1 MNLADQPVVPVAV
14 ASPSTEVDIP
24 FNKLHISR
32 KNTRIKPHSAPDIE
46 CRAASILAY
55 GVLNRL
61 QVINEQ
67 GQDGNTEFGVIAGA
81 GRFFSIELLV
91 QRGLLPEDYP
101 VKCDLRSEDDAI
113 AISLAENANRTPPHE
128 ADEFV
133 AFKALADEGKSP
145 ETVAAHFGVS
155 VRTVQQRMRLG
166 GLHPELLDL
175 YRNGKMGPEEVR
187 AFCRSADQE
196 RQLQVW
202 NALPQWNRTA
212 HIIRNQLAQ
221 DSLGTNH
228 PLVVFVGLDAYK
240 QAGGVVTG
248 DLFSQDANDGF
259 LEDLALLHQLAV
271 DKLRTAA
278 ADIVAAEGWS
288 WSDFCESFDHR
299 LRSQFDQA
307 KPERREATEAEQD
320 ELARIA
326 AEVGHL
332 KEKRDSLYDALERL
346 EAGEGEEGDEG
357 EARDPGAQATG
368 EASGESAEEAL
379 STQIEEVE
387 QQISQLN
394 GCAHAITQALQFYSD
409 EVRATGGVIV
419 ALDGRGGMDIVR
431 GLIRREEKPAEAPN
445 QPSGSAAPGTP
456 TASGTSVQPSAT
468 GTGLGFTQPKKE
480 RSEISE
486 RLAFQLSAR
495 RTAAMQALTVAN
507 PQVALAATV
516 HRMLDLVTRR
526 YRSRDDEPVKI
537 SATGS
542 FQSLHDK
549 APDLKGT
556 RASDEVQAR
565 IDAWR
570 ERIPAQT
577 KDEFA
582 WLLQLPSADLLD
594 LLALCVA
601 LTLDVTTGVAGKQPG
616 GELATALEL
625 DVADYWTATEASYFG
640 AVSKETIIAA
650 VEEACGPGS
659 GMPIVKMKK
668 GEAVKYAEQK
678 IAQTRWL
685 PAMLRAP
692 AAKAVATDVPA
703 TDASATEAPA
713 TDAAVTDAATIDT
726 GTAETPATAV
736 ATDAPVTALAAT
748 DAAATDSGVAEAP
761 ATEAAAP
768 EATTSEVLVAEPAMT
783 E

>member
-1 MNLADQPVVPVAV
+1 MNLADQPVVPVVV

-67 GQDGNTEFGVIAGA
+67 GQDGNAEFGVIAGA

-91 QRGLLPEDYP
+91 QRGLLPKDYP
-101 VKCDLRSEDDAI
+101 VKCDLRSEEDAI

-175 YRNGKMGPEEVR
+175 YRNGKMNAEEVR
-187 AFCRSADQE
+187 AFCRSGDQE

-202 NALPQWNRTA
+202 NSLSQWNRTA
-212 HIIRNQLAQ
+212 HIIRSQLAQ

-259 LEDLALLHQLAV
+259 VEDLALLHQLAV

-278 ADIVAAEGWS
+278 ADIVTAEGWS

-299 LRSQFDQA
+299 LRIQFDQA
-307 KPERREATEAEQD
+307 KPERREATEAEQA

-346 EAGEGEEGDEG
+346 EAGDEGDEGDEG
-357 EARDPGAQATG
+357 EAGDPGAQATG
-368 EASGESAEEAL
+368 EASRESAEEAL

-387 QQISQLN
+387 QQIDQLN
-394 GCAHAITQALQFYSD
+394 GCANAITQALQFYSD

-419 ALDGRGGMDIVR
+419 ALDGRGGMEIVR

-456 TASGTSVQPSAT
+456 PASGTSVHPSAT

-507 PQVALAATV
+507 PQVALAATI

-570 ERIPAQT
+570 ERIPGQT

-594 LLALCVA
+594 LFALCVA

-616 GELATALEL
+616 GELAAALGL

-650 VEEACGPGS
+650 VEEACGPGT

-678 IAQTRWL
+678 MAQTRWL

-692 AAKAVATDVPA
+692 AATAVATDVA
-703 TDASATEAPA
+703 VTDAPATEAPA
-713 TDAAVTDAATIDT
+713 TDAATTDT
-726 GTAETPATAV
+726 GAVETPATEV
-736 ATDAPVTALAAT
+736 AI

-761 ATEAAAP
+761 ATAAVAP

-783 E
+783 K

>member
-14 ASPSTEVDIP
+14 ASPSSEVDIP

-32 KNTRIKPHSAPDIE
+32 KNTRIKPHSALDIE

-91 QRGLLPEDYP
+91 QRGLLPEDYL

-133 AFKALADEGKSP
+133 AFKAMADEGKSP
-145 ETVAAHFGVS
+145 ETVAAHFNVS
-155 VRTVQQRMRLG
+155 VRTVLQRMRLG

-212 HIIRNQLAQ
+212 YIIRNQLAQ

-259 LEDLALLHQLAV
+259 VEDLALLHQLAV

-299 LRSQFDQA
+299 LRIQFDQA
-307 KPERREATEAEQD
+307 KPERREATEAEQA

-346 EAGEGEEGDEG
+346 DAGDKGDEGDEGDEG
-357 EARDPGAQATG
+357 EAGDPDAQAKG

-379 STQIEEVE
+379 SRQIEEVE

-394 GCAHAITQALQFYSD
+394 GCANAITQALQFYSD

-419 ALDGRGGMDIVR
+419 ALDGRGGMEIVR
-431 GLIRREEKPAEAPN
+431 GLIRREEKPAEASN

-456 TASGTSVQPSAT
+456 PANGTSVQPSAT
-468 GTGLGFTQPKKE
+468 GTGLGFSQPKKE

-495 RTAAMQALTVAN
+495 RTAAMQALMVAN

-570 ERIPAQT
+570 ERIPGQT

-582 WLLQLPSADLLD
+582 WLLQLPSADLFD
-594 LLALCVA
+594 LFALCVA

-616 GELATALEL
+616 GELAAALEL

-678 IAQTRWL
+678 MAETRWL
-685 PAMLRAP
+685 PAMLGAP
-692 AAKAVATDVPA
+692 AAPAVATDVPA
-703 TDASATEAPA
+703 TDAAA
-713 TDAAVTDAATIDT
+713 TDAATTDT
-726 GTAETPATAV
+726 GAAEIPATEV
-736 ATDAPVTALAAT
+736 ATDAPVTAPAAT

-761 ATEAAAP
+761 ATGATAP
-768 EATTSEVLVAEPAMT
+768 EATASEVLVAEPAMT

>member
-1 MNLADQPVVPVAV
+1 MNLADQPVVPVVV
-14 ASPSTEVDIP
+14 ASQSTEVDIP

-81 GRFFSIELLV
+81 GRIYSVELLV

-101 VKCDLRSEDDAI
+101 VKCDLRSEEDAI
-113 AISLAENANRTPPHE
+113 AISLAENANRTAPHE

-155 VRTVQQRMRLG
+155 VRTVLQRMRLG

-202 NALPQWNRTA
+202 NSLSQWNRTA
-212 HIIRNQLAQ
+212 HIIRSQLAQ

-228 PLVVFVGLDAYK
+228 PLAVFVGLDAYK
-240 QAGGVVTG
+240 QAGGVVTS

-259 LEDLALLHQLAV
+259 VEDLALLHQLAV
-271 DKLRTAA
+271 DRLRTAA

-307 KPERREATEAEQD
+307 KPERREATEAEQA
-320 ELARIA
+320 ELARIT

-332 KEKRDSLYDALERL
+332 KEKRDSLYDALERF
-346 EAGEGEEGDEG
+346 EAGDEGDEG
-357 EARDPGAQATG
+357 DEGDGGEEAKQGDPDAQPKG

-379 STQIEEVE
+379 SRQIEEVE

-394 GCAHAITQALQFYSD
+394 GCANAITQALQFYSD

-419 ALDGRGGMDIVR
+419 ALDGRGGMEIVR

-445 QPSGSAAPGTP
+445 QPSGNAAPGTP
-456 TASGTSVQPSAT
+456 TASGTSVQPST
-468 GTGLGFTQPKKE
+468 NGTGLGFTQPKKE

-495 RTAAMQALTVAN
+495 RTAAMQALMVAN

-570 ERIPAQT
+570 ERIPGQI

-594 LLALCVA
+594 LFALCVA

-616 GELATALEL
+616 GELAAALEL

-640 AVSKETIIAA
+640 AVSKETVIAA

-678 IAQTRWL
+678 VAQIRWL

-692 AAKAVATDVPA
+692 AATAAAADVP
-703 TDASATEAPA
+703 ATEAPA
-713 TDAAVTDAATIDT
+713 TDAATTDT
-726 GTAETPATAV
+726 GAVETPATEAV
-736 ATDAPVTALAAT
+736 TDAPVAAP
-748 DAAATDSGVAEAP
+748 AANDTGVRAAP
-761 ATEAAAP
+761 ATEAAAS
-768 EATTSEVLVAEPAMT
+768 EATFSEVLVAEPAMT

>member
-1 MNLADQPVVPVAV
+1 MNLADQPVVPVVV

-46 CRAASILAY
+46 CRAASIMAY

-61 QVINEQ
+61 QVIKEQ
-67 GQDGNTEFGVIAGA
+67 GQDAATEFGVIAGA
-81 GRFFSIELLV
+81 GRFYSIELLV

-101 VKCDLRSEDDAI
+101 VKCDLRSEEDAI

-133 AFKALADEGKSP
+133 AFKAMADEGKSP

-175 YRNGKMGPEEVR
+175 YRNGKMGSEEVR

-212 HIIRNQLAQ
+212 YIIRNQLAQ
-221 DSLGTNH
+221 DSLGTND
-228 PLVVFVGLDAYK
+228 PLVLFVGLDAYK
-240 QAGGVVTG
+240 QAGGVVTR

-259 LEDLALLHQLAV
+259 VEDLALLHQLAV

-307 KPERREATEAEQD
+307 KPERREATEAEQA

-326 AEVGHL
+326 AEVDHL
-332 KEKRDSLYDALERL
+332 KEKRDSLYDALDRL
-346 EAGEGEEGDEG
+346 DGGEEGEEGEEG
-357 EARDPGAQATG
+357 QEGGPDAQATG

-379 STQIEEVE
+379 SAQIEEVE
-387 QQISQLN
+387 RQIGQLN
-394 GCAHAITQALQFYSD
+394 GCAHAITQSLQFYSD

-419 ALDGRGGMDIVR
+419 ALDGRGGMEVVR
-431 GLIRREEKPAEAPN
+431 GLIRREEKPVEAAN
-445 QPSGSAAPGTP
+445 QQSGGGAAPGAP
-456 TASGTSVQPSAT
+456 SASGTSVQPSTT

-495 RTAAMQALTVAN
+495 RTAAMQALMVTN

-526 YRSRDDEPVKI
+526 HRSREDDPVKI

-565 IDAWR
+565 VDAWR
-570 ERIPAQT
+570 ERIPGQI

-594 LLALCVA
+594 LFALCVA
-601 LTLDVTTGVAGKQPG
+601 LTLDATTGVAGKQPG
-616 GELATALEL
+616 SELAAALDL

-640 AVSKETIIAA
+640 AVSKETVIAA

-678 IAQTRWL
+678 IAGTRWL

-692 AAKAVATDVPA
+692 AAKAEATEVSA
-703 TDASATEAPA
+703 TGAPSTEAPS
-713 TDAAVTDAATIDT
+713 TDAAVTDAATTDT
-726 GTAETPATAV
+726 GVAETQATAA
-736 ATDAPVTALAAT
+736 ATEAPVTEPAAT
-748 DAAATDSGVAEAP
+748 DTGLPEAP
-761 ATEAAAP
+761 TTEAAAS
-768 EATTSEVLVAEPAMT
+768 EATASEVPVAEPAMT